1 MQINCNALL
10 LKIFKIA
17 LKNFQAT
24 EVTVTW
30 LRADIALE
38 EAPN

>member
-1 MQINCNALL
+1 MQINCNALP

-17 LKNFQAT
+17 LKNFQAM
-24 EVTVTW
+24 ELMVMW
-30 LRADIALE
+30 LRAHIALE